1 MSRNIKVS
9 RVEVRVQ
16 VHNALYELITDKDIA
31 ERVYMKVMEFL
42 EDYLSDCEEDERRND
57 EDRAD

>member
-9 RVEVRVQ
+9 RVEVRIQ

-57 EDRAD
+57 E

>member
-9 RVEVRVQ
+9 RIEVRVQ

-57 EDRAD
+57 E